1 MKRLRTKHVT
11 VNRSIVITIFLVM
24 MTVPIYSRGA
34 PSWIN
39 GIWKGMGKQFDTG
52 QTWEVVVTA
61 NALKG
66 IYRTAYPSLQC
77 GGELVYIGNHGKKA
91 YFREILTYGHDKCL
105 NRGKVELSRKNKG
118 MIFRYSNPGSK
129 KVDAVGLL
137 MKAER

>member
-1 MKRLRTKHVT
+1 MKRLRKKPVT
-11 VNRSIVITIFLVM
+11 VKQGVITALLLVM
-24 MTVPIYSRGA
+24 TAVPIYSRNA

-39 GIWKGMGKQFDTG
+39 GVWKGMGKQFDTG

-66 IYRTAYPSLQC
+66 IYRTAYPSLKC

-137 MKAER
+137 MKAK